1 MLAIVALIATVGLQA
16 ITSRLVNAQIAT
28 TKSGEQA
35 VKAAIVN
42 YVLRNNRLPWGNS
55 PICPK
60 LYAKNS

>member
-1 MLAIVALIATVGLQA
+1 MIEMAAGDTTACSTP
-16 ITSRLVNAQIAT
+16 SRLVNAQIAT

-42 YVLRNNRLPWGNS
+42 YVLRNNCLPWGNS